1 MRKYENFEFDQD
13 QLSAPPASDTKIIC
27 VIPSFNEAGLIRVLD
42 AMISCEPLEEG
53 TIEILV
59 VLNEGEDA
67 DKEVVLFHDQQF
79 EELNN
84 FGQINNDD
92 SFCIHVIRARNLKA
106 KFAGVGL
113 ARKIGMDEAA
123 KRFLSVDR
131 PDGIIASLDADV
143 RLSTNYFPVLLSHYN
158 QTDSLRAG
166 NVFFEHDL
174 SRSENTLEKSGIIQ
188 YELHLRYHIIMQKY
202 IGLPYAYHTIG
213 SAMSVRASAYLR
225 HFGMNKRKA
234 GEDFYFLHKYIKTG
248 DFKLIK
254 EATVFPSPR
263 YSERVP
269 FGTGRAVQQ
278 IVESKE
284 AYTTY
289 DPASYLVLFSLI
301 DRLNEIY
308 ENPDSLAAIANPEIL
323 AYIGEVLQHKFL
335 EIKKNTTNFSSFEK
349 RFFQWFDAFQ
359 LIKYLHHMRGHGHPD
374 VDLKFALTVLFDKIN
389 LNLPEGQE
397 AQLLQ
402 LRKYERHA

>member
-42 AMISCEPLEEG
+42 AMISCEPLQEG

-158 QTDSLRAG
+158 QT
-166 NVFFEHDL
+166 NK
-174 SRSENTLEKSGIIQ
+174 TQ
-188 YELHLRYHIIMQKY
+188 Y
-202 IGLPYAYHTIG
+202 
-213 SAMSVRASAYLR
+213 
-225 HFGMNKRKA
+225 
-234 GEDFYFLHKYIKTG
+234 
-248 DFKLIK
+248 
-254 EATVFPSPR
+254 
-263 YSERVP
+263 
-269 FGTGRAVQQ
+269 
-278 IVESKE
+278 
-284 AYTTY
+284 
-289 DPASYLVLFSLI
+289 
-301 DRLNEIY
+301 IY
-308 ENPDSLAAIANPEIL
+308 C
-323 AYIGEVLQHKFL
+323 Y
-335 EIKKNTTNFSSFEK
+335 
-349 RFFQWFDAFQ
+349 
-359 LIKYLHHMRGHGHPD
+359 
-374 VDLKFALTVLFDKIN
+374 
-389 LNLPEGQE
+389 
-397 AQLLQ
+397 
-402 LRKYERHA
+402 